1 MPHQWQLPDFDTWN
15 MVTGINVCGS
25 WVKAIWEFFVFTI
38 FATLKSLKEFQNE
51 WLKNF
56 NSEYAT
62 EGDDDVLMLTGVW
75 IFQANV
81 FV

>member
-15 MVTGINVCGS
+15 MVTGINVWGS

-75 IFQANV
+75 ILQANV

>member
-1 MPHQWQLPDFDTWN
+1 
-15 MVTGINVCGS
+15 MVTGINVWGS